1 MVFVIGMVVCY
12 REPVLRY
19 AIMLIIWQIN
29 EAVKVCFFWQSN
41 ISTRSIKMTD
51 NIENIVIE
59 HLKALRGELKE
70 FRNKHDADMAD
81 IKHRLTALERGM
93 GTVKRDASDYYEGQV
108 GQQITIDRL
117 SERLDRIE
125 RRLELT

>member
-1 MVFVIGMVVCY
+1 
-12 REPVLRY
+12 
-19 AIMLIIWQIN
+19 
-29 EAVKVCFFWQSN
+29 
-41 ISTRSIKMTD
+41 MTD
-51 NIENIVIE
+51 NIENSVIE

-70 FRNKHDADMAD
+70 FRFKHDADMAD

-93 GTVKRDASDYYEGQV
+93 GAVKRDASDYYESQV

>member
-1 MVFVIGMVVCY
+1 
-12 REPVLRY
+12 
-19 AIMLIIWQIN
+19 
-29 EAVKVCFFWQSN
+29 
-41 ISTRSIKMTD
+41 MTD
-51 NIENIVIE
+51 NIE

-81 IKHRLTALERGM
+81 IKHRLTALERDM
-93 GTVKRDASDYYEGQV
+93 GAVKRDASDYYEGQV
-108 GQQITIDRL
+108 GQQIAIDRL

>member
-1 MVFVIGMVVCY
+1 M
-12 REPVLRY
+12 
-19 AIMLIIWQIN
+19 
-29 EAVKVCFFWQSN
+29 S
-41 ISTRSIKMTD
+41 D
-51 NIENIVIE
+51 NINDIVVE

-70 FRNKHDADMAD
+70 FRNKHDRDMAD

-93 GTVKRDASDYYEGQV
+93 GAVNRDASDYYESQV
-108 GQQITIDRL
+108 AQQITIDRL